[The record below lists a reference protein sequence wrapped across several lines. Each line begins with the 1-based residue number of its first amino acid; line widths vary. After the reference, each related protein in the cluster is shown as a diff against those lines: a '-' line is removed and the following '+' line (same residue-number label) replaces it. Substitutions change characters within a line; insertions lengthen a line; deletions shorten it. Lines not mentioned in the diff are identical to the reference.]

1 MAENQAGQVDS
12 EKAAAAD
19 LVGRGKDHD
28 GTAGNQQGVQAR
40 GQGNAVDQPDQAK
53 AARQTEVACLGPLV
67 YIYSKTSGF
76 CVVSRVG
83 TPNLGVHLFGDR
95 WYPLRTVRADGQRH

>member
-1 MAENQAGQVDS
+1 MTEPGHPILHLQDVLQVAHPLVAENQAGQVDS

-53 AARQTEVACLGPLV
+53 AARQTA
-67 YIYSKTSGF
+67 
-76 CVVSRVG
+76 
-83 TPNLGVHLFGDR
+83 
-95 WYPLRTVRADGQRH
+95 